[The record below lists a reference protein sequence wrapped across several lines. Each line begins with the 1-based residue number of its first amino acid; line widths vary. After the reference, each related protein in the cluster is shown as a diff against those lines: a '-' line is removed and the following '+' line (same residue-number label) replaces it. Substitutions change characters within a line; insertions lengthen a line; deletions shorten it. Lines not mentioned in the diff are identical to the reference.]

1 MRILIKALDNTE
13 TVLCDGPG
21 RGTNKNHG
29 PLNDGLVIDDNVVA
43 QVAEFL
49 RASAAKAFNRKNQQ
63 TRVAFRIA
71 RECDSII
78 AAHSWQLAFH
88 AGCIRSGTIHL
99 IEVDANGTEK
109 RVKIPDAVI
118 TAIKTTP
125 LGVTRIVEFSI
136 TGGPLTE

>member
-1 MRILIKALDNTE
+1 MRILIKAADNSE

-21 RGTNKNHG
+21 RGQDKNHG
-29 PLNDGLVIDDNVVA
+29 PLNDGLIIDDQVVP

-49 RASAAKAFNRKNQQ
+49 RATAAKAYNRQNQ
-63 TRVAFRIA
+63 RVSVAFRIA
-71 RECDSII
+71 RECASII

-99 IEVDANGTEK
+99 IEVDANGVEK
-109 RVKIPDAVI
+109 RVKIPNAVI

-125 LGVTRIVEFSI
+125 LGVTRSVEFSI
-136 TGGPLTE
+136 IGGPLTE